1 MARSTST
8 LSSVLCVIA
17 HPDDELFNAGTLVHL
32 AQHGVDVHLVC
43 ATRGEQ
49 GAPGYPPLDDLTE
62 LGQVRSQEMNCAAE
76 VIGAA
81 SLEFLG
87 YVDETGEDSVLIEFA
102 HDPTQLRED
111 ITHAIQQTQAEV
123 IITHG
128 SDGEYG
134 HPAHKLLHRAV
145 CDAAN
150 ALASPLV
157 YSFQASFDGHP
168 DPKNANQSDTADVV
182 VDTAC
187 YLESHVMPMF
197 ECHRT
202 QSSWWLHLK
211 TQKLGRPA
219 TKAEAWHLHPRK
231 GLCRQVPKDTSASQ
245 IDDIFTRWLA
255 AHPSQPAQ
263 SFTPAELSA

>member
-1 MARSTST
+1 MK
-8 LSSVLCVIA
+8 SVLCIIA
-17 HPDDELFNAGTLVHL
+17 HPDDELFTAGTLVHL
-32 AQHGVDVHLVC
+32 ATHGVDVHLVC

-62 LGQVRSQEMNCAAE
+62 LGHIRSQEMHCAAE

-87 YVDETGEDSVLIEFA
+87 YIDETGSDGALIEFA
-102 HDPTQLRED
+102 HDSEQLRDD
-111 ITHAIQQTQAEV
+111 ITRAIQQTQAEV
-123 IITHG
+123 VITHG

-134 HPAHKLLHRAV
+134 HPAHKLLYRAV
-145 CDAAN
+145 CDAAR
-150 ALASPLV
+150 ALTRPLV
-157 YSFQASFDGHP
+157 YSFQALFDGHP
-168 DPKNANQSDTADVV
+168 DPKNANASDDADVV
-182 VDTAC
+182 VDTAR
-187 YLESHVMPMF
+187 YLESYVIPIF

-219 TKAEAWHLHPRK
+219 TKPEAWHLHPRE
-231 GLCRQVPKDTSASQ
+231 GLCRQVSKDTSTSQ
-245 IDDIFTRWLA
+245 VDDIFTRWLA

-263 SFTPAELSA
+263 SFVAAEPSA